1 MVHIQVSLGSPVCC
15 CYMAQPGT
23 DQHQSAL
30 AIWKSSNRLCT
41 ALDFPIDSF
50 RGIVGSDS
58 IPVFARIV
66 HICKGF
72 FDAFFHFR
80 S

>member
-1 MVHIQVSLGSPVCC
+1 MNIALSPLSGISWIPSLLLLHGSTGP
-15 CYMAQPGT
+15 

-30 AIWKSSNRLCT
+30 VIWKSSNRLCT

-66 HICKGF
+66 HIC
-72 FDAFFHFR
+72 
-80 S
+80 